1 DLDLN
6 ELGGTVS
13 WTPPL
18 VYTQQYVVYLAE
30 DSSGTARSQV
40 ESPVAVGQPPGQWC
54 RTNELLV
61 PADTPRLNFTHFAV
75 YTQTAFQEQTTPG
88 SLAFDDAV
96 AVVGTSEH
104 LRSISVHQPTEPQ
117 RGIHGC
123 IPRSMH
129 VLHSNGSL
137 GSFQMTAYDSEM
149 SKHIWPQV
157 Q

>member
-13 WTPPL
+13 WTPPLVL

-40 ESPVAVGQPPGQWC
+40 ESPVAVG
-54 RTNELLV
+54 TNEILV

-96 AVVGTSEH
+96 AVARNVGFTDDD
-104 LRSISVHQPTEPQ
+104 LDQGAI
-117 RGIHGC
+117 
-123 IPRSMH
+123 
-129 VLHSNGSL
+129 
-137 GSFQMTAYDSEM
+137 
-149 SKHIWPQV
+149 
-157 Q
+157 